1 MTRYRYKARN
11 QSGQMISGYAEAD
24 SLQLLKEHLR
34 SNGVWLTKAKKV
46 GGTILSSRGH
56 IRRLELVMFAK
67 QMAVLLNSGVSLL
80 NALDSMQESASLGFK
95 PILSRI
101 IAEIK
106 AGHTYSSA
114 LSFFPRVFSPFF
126 VGMMEVGEASG
137 LLGEMHGRVSSHLE
151 YGMNLRKKMIMA
163 STYPCMVLL
172 ATIAAVVFM
181 LIYAFPKIADVYSRN
196 KVDLPLISQIMV
208 NASNFLIYQWYI
220 PVMLI
225 VMVLVAFLG
234 FRIHQKQPL
243 KGWLD
248 QTLIVIP
255 LYGSFYRR
263 IIMAH
268 FTHNLSL
275 LLTSGVT
282 ILRGID
288 IVKTLLDNSII
299 KGDMDR
305 IMLSIQEGEGLAT
318 YLRQNSFFPPLLV
331 SMVRTGEQ
339 SGELAEMMEKA
350 GSFYRQEVEDGAA
363 QFTALIEPVLIA
375 FAAGTVFL
383 VLLAFYLPMFKLAK
397 VMMPH

>member
-1 MTRYRYKARN
+1 LTRYKYKARN
-11 QSGQMISGYAEAD
+11 QKGQLISGYAEAD

-34 SNGVWLTKAKKV
+34 SNGAWLTTAKKV
-46 GGTILSSRGH
+46 GGVLLSSSSH
-56 IRRLELVMFAK
+56 IRTLELMMFAK

-80 NALDSMQESASLGFK
+80 NSLSTMQESASPGFK
-95 PILSRI
+95 PVLTRI
-101 IAEIK
+101 IEEIK

-126 VGMMEVGEASG
+126 IGMMEVGEASG
-137 LLGEMHGRVSSHLE
+137 LLGEMHQRVSSHLE

-163 STYPCMVLL
+163 STYPCMVML
-172 ATIAAVVFM
+172 ATIGAVVFM

-196 KVDLPLISQIMV
+196 KVELPLISQVMV
-208 NASNFLIYQWYI
+208 SASNFLIYKWYI
-220 PVMLI
+220 PVLLVVAI
-225 VMVLVAFLG
+225 FVAFLG
-234 FRIHQKQPL
+234 FRIHKKQPL

-248 QTLIVIP
+248 QTLMVIP

-263 IIMAH
+263 IILAN

-282 ILRGID
+282 ILRGVD
-288 IVKTLLDNSII
+288 IVKTLLNNSII
-299 KGDMDR
+299 KEYMDR
-305 IMLSIQEGEGLAT
+305 IISSIQEGEGLAA
-318 YLRQNSFFPPLLV
+318 YLRTNSFFPPLLV

-339 SGELAEMMEKA
+339 SGELSEMMEKA
-350 GSFYRQEVEDGAA
+350 GSFYRQEVEDGAT

-375 FAAGTVFL
+375 FAAGTVFI